1 MKKIP
6 LFPKWTETCKKSTF
20 PTQFFIQDTHLQLQI
35 LTPNSFI
42 AAIHKNFKTTDPKVE
57 NEM

>member
-20 PTQFFIQDTHLQLQI
+20 PTQFLIQDTHLWWQI
-35 LTPNSFI
+35 LAPNSFI
-42 AAIHKNFKTTDPKVE
+42 AAIHKNCKTTGPKVE